1 MWIEHGTSRALSRQ
15 DLVVGQ
21 VRGAA
26 PQLIGFARRVV
37 RLIRKV
43 VGLARRVVKAA
54 EVWRKRIRPQG
65 CGGNRFACRVVKA
78 AEVWRKPS
86 RITVAAGR
94 VVKTLRAG

>member
-1 MWIEHGTSRALSRQ
+1 M
-15 DLVVGQ
+15 
-21 VRGAA
+21 
-26 PQLIGFARRVV
+26 IGFARRVV
-37 RLIRKV
+37 KLIRKV

-54 EVWRKRIRPQG
+54 EGWRKRIRPQS